1 MINDDFENGIAI
13 STLEPMQRQTLLV
26 GLEIRDV
33 FRVVGLMLRRRKAV
47 FRLLATA
54 FAIDF

>member
-1 MINDDFENGIAI
+1 MVNDDFENAIAI
-13 STLEPMQRQTLLV
+13 STLESMQRQTLLV
-26 GLEIRDV
+26 GLEIRYV

-47 FRLLATA
+47 FGLLAAT